1 MISKSEYL
9 ERLTRLQEKMRD
21 LDVFIVTSRESIY
34 YLTGAGF
41 EPLERPF
48 FLLVPRSGSPTLIT
62 PMLDRDHLGKAHS
75 VEPGNIKFYWEYTA
89 PHGRG
94 WREIL
99 LDLVNTRT
107 IIGVEP
113 SLRMEIRLALPE
125 NIRVLPLIEELRII
139 KTPAEID
146 MLRRAAGY
154 ADKAVQQLVSAA
166 YYGSS
171 AVEGYARSR
180 HVTAAMIRETPDFEP
195 ADSSVLMATWAA
207 PRSSQPHSVPALTDR
222 TREGPHVALA
232 VTRCNGYTAE
242 CERTFFTSTP
252 KGWPLAAFKAM
263 MAARELGISL
273 VRPGVS
279 CSELDK
285 SVTDFLRAEGYS
297 GDEVRLHRIG
307 HGFGLGNHEAPWIS
321 EGSEDVLQEN
331 MVIAIEPGIYNKRE
345 GGVRHSDTILVT
357 RDGAEMLTKFPV
369 KLNDLIVK
377 GARLSARI
385 QGALVKRALNLSSQS
400 SAVS

>member
-1 MISKSEYL
+1 MISKSEYS
-9 ERLTRLQEKMRD
+9 ERLKRLQERMTD

-48 FLLVPRSGSPTLIT
+48 FLLVPKSGPPTLIT
-62 PMLDRDHLGKAHS
+62 PMLDRDHLGKAHN
-75 VEPGNIKFYWEYTA
+75 VEPANIKFYWDYPA
-89 PHGRG
+89 PTGRG
-94 WREIL
+94 WRDIL
-99 LDLVNTRT
+99 LELLNSRA

-113 SLRMEIRLALPE
+113 SLRMEIRTALSE
-125 NIRVLPLIEELRII
+125 NVRVLPLIEELRMI

-146 MLRRAAGY
+146 MIRRAARY
-154 ADKAVQQLVSAA
+154 ADTAVRHLVSAT
-166 YYGSS
+166 YFGSS
-171 AVEGYARSR
+171 VAEGVARSR

-207 PRSSQPHSVPALTDR
+207 PRSSQPHSIPALTDK
-222 TREGPHVALA
+222 TLEGPHVALA

-263 MAARELGISL
+263 MAVRDLAISL

-285 SVTDFLRAEGYS
+285 SVTDFLRAEGYF
-297 GDEVRLHRIG
+297 GEEVRLHRVG

-331 MVIAIEPGIYNKRE
+331 MVISIEPGIYDKHE

-357 RDGAEMLTKFPV
+357 RSGPEMLTRFPD
-369 KLNDLIVK
+369 KLDDLLVK
-377 GARLSARI
+377 GPRLGARI
-385 QGALVKRALNLSSQS
+385 QGALVKRALKISSQS
-400 SAVS
+400 AVN

>member
-1 MISKSEYL
+1 MISKSEYS
-9 ERLTRLQEKMRD
+9 ERLKRLQEIMSD
-21 LDVFIVTSRESIY
+21 LEVFIVTSRESIY

-48 FLLVPRSGSPTLIT
+48 FLLVPKSGAATLIT
-62 PMLDRDHLGKAHS
+62 PMLDRDHLGKAHN
-75 VEPGNIKFYWEYTA
+75 VEPASIKSYWDYPA
-89 PHGRG
+89 PNGRG
-94 WREIL
+94 WRDIL
-99 LDLVNTRT
+99 LEQLNSRAT
-107 IIGVEP
+107 IGVEP
-113 SLRMEIRLALPE
+113 SLRMEIRTALPQD
-125 NIRVLPLIEELRII
+125 IRVLPLIEELRMI

-146 MLRRAAGY
+146 QLRRAAHY
-154 ADKAVQQLVSAA
+154 ADTAVRHLVSAA
-166 YYGSS
+166 YFGSS
-171 AVEGYARSR
+171 VAEGVARSR

-207 PRSSQPHSVPALTDR
+207 PRSSQPHSVPALSDR
-222 TREGPHVALA
+222 TLEGPHVALA

-263 MAARELGISL
+263 MAARDLGISL

-297 GDEVRLHRIG
+297 GEAVRLHRVG
-307 HGFGLGNHEAPWIS
+307 HGFGLGNHEPPWIS

-331 MVIAIEPGIYNKRE
+331 MVIAIEPGIYDRHE

-357 RDGAEMLTKFPV
+357 RNGPEMLTRFPH
-369 KLNDLIVK
+369 KLDDLIVK
-377 GARLSARI
+377 GSRLGARI
-385 QGALVKRALNLSSQS
+385 QGALVKRALKISSQS
-400 SAVS
+400 AVS